1 MNTSVDP
8 ELYKEVEK
16 FGARDMEICMQ
27 CGNCSA
33 SCPLSEGTNS
43 FPRKIYRYLQLGL
56 KDKLL
61 SSPVPWLC
69 YYCGE
74 CNKDCPREAEPAET
88 MMATRR
94 WLTTQY
100 DWTGL
105 AKRFYLSAA
114 WEIGALAVLAFRH
127 HFAFLFFP
135 RTDHH
140 RSRFGQFLCAGH
152 VD

>member
-1 MNTSVDP
+1 MRSNEGQDHHRSNSLQQTKGILMNTNVDH
-8 ELYKEVEK
+8 ELYQELEK

-61 SSPVPWLC
+61 KSPVPWLC

-74 CNKDCPREAEPAET
+74 CNKDCPR
-88 MMATRR
+88 
-94 WLTTQY
+94 
-100 DWTGL
+100 
-105 AKRFYLSAA
+105 
-114 WEIGALAVLAFRH
+114 
-127 HFAFLFFP
+127 
-135 RTDHH
+135 
-140 RSRFGQFLCAGH
+140 
-152 VD
+152 